1 MQVVIDAL
9 NWICGLGP
17 MCMMPIIMFV
27 IGICLRVKI
36 GTLLKCCITTGVGFC
51 GVNLVINTFVAQVG
65 PSVQNMV
72 ARFGL
77 HTDIMDVGWPARA
90 AATWAYPLAAVV
102 VFVVLGI
109 NILMLVLKATNC
121 VMVDFWSYNHFIFCA
136 AICYY
141 ASGSAIIGLICG
153 AICAIVTFKLADWTQ
168 PVVEEEFGLPG
179 VSFPTSNSISWAP
192 LAYLLNKVYDHIPG
206 LNKLQADP
214 ESIQKKFGVLG
225 EPLMIGT
232 ILGAVFGILGGNDV
246 AGVMTV
252 AMYTAA
258 TMVLPFNRL
267 LPISDIAYQAMW
279 LSAYPVA
286 FSKGNVVRSYIS
298 CVIFT
303 IIMLFIATSLAPVH
317 TALAV
322 AGGYDLAGAALVSTE
337 DAGTHLL
344 SYLLSVVA
352 GLFH

>member
-258 TMVLPFNRL
+258 TMVLPR
-267 LPISDIAYQAMW
+267 
-279 LSAYPVA
+279 
-286 FSKGNVVRSYIS
+286 R
-298 CVIFT
+298 
-303 IIMLFIATSLAPVH
+303 
-317 TALAV
+317 
-322 AGGYDLAGAALVSTE
+322 
-337 DAGTHLL
+337 
-344 SYLLSVVA
+344 
-352 GLFH
+352 

>member
-121 VMVDFWSYNHFIFCA
+121 VMV
-136 AICYY
+136 
-141 ASGSAIIGLICG
+141 ASGATTTSSSALLSAIM
-153 AICAIVTFKLADWTQ
+153 
-168 PVVEEEFGLPG
+168 LPA
-179 VSFPTSNSISWAP
+179 AP
-192 LAYLLNKVYDHIPG
+192 
-206 LNKLQADP
+206 
-214 ESIQKKFGVLG
+214 S
-225 EPLMIGT
+225 
-232 ILGAVFGILGGNDV
+232 
-246 AGVMTV
+246 
-252 AMYTAA
+252 
-258 TMVLPFNRL
+258 
-267 LPISDIAYQAMW
+267 
-279 LSAYPVA
+279 SA
-286 FSKGNVVRSYIS
+286 
-298 CVIFT
+298 
-303 IIMLFIATSLAPVH
+303 
-317 TALAV
+317 
-322 AGGYDLAGAALVSTE
+322 
-337 DAGTHLL
+337 
-344 SYLLSVVA
+344 
-352 GLFH
+352 